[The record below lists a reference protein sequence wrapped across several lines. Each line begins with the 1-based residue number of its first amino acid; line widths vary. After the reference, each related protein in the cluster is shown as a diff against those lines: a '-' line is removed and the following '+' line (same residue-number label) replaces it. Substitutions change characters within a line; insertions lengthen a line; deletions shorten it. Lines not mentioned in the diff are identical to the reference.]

1 MDQHGKA
8 ELIRALRKE
17 YARAS
22 KREKSRI
29 IDQLV
34 SATGF
39 SRKHAIARFN
49 DSVAPPK
56 RIRRPR
62 TGRYEAVTSEL
73 QLIWATANFIC
84 GKRLQPFMK
93 ELIEALKRHGEIV
106 LSDEQEA
113 LLISISAATIDRL
126 LAGARKQMTLK
137 GRATTK
143 PGALLKHQIPIR
155 TYADWDGDRPGFLE
169 VDLVAHC
176 GTSTAGE
183 YANTLTMADVRTGW
197 TVCCAFMGRSERFCL
212 AAIEKA
218 RRSLPFPLLG
228 LDSDNDAVFINAHM
242 LRYCQRN
249 SITFT
254 RCRPYKKN
262 DQCHVE
268 QKNWDVVRKTVGYG
282 RYDTAAQLALLRQ
295 IWTLLADYQNYF
307 QPSRKLVSKTRH
319 GARVKRVYDPARTP
333 AQRLLERSDV
343 PEKTKDRLRQTYE
356 RLNPA
361 ALIRA
366 ISELVRR
373 LQDTQS

>member
-49 DSVAPPK
+49 DSAAPPK

-137 GRATTK
+137 SRATTK

-319 GARVKRVYDPARTP
+319 GARVKRVYDSARTP